1 VKNTYTLVHFEKI
14 TIFIYIFLLPFG
26 ALNFFDF
33 LTPYLLYKVS
43 FVLMI
48 FVNSRHLF
56 GLFSYSNCK
65 NVPIVLYY
73 IIYTFV
79 SLLNIKFANPEDL
92 QDISVYFGFFDLFLF
107 LNLISYLVIQQNIK
121 SNIYFPTLF
130 LKAFIYSGFLLSV
143 CFYVDIFVEMDRFGR
158 VTLFGDNSN
167 SIGTFLAVSFIISFH
182 YLVKNRLSF
191 FTFFL
196 LIAIFVIF
204 LGILKTGSRASLVSC
219 LVVVIYLINFKGGL
233 VRNLLRFFLLG
244 VLIGLFII
252 LISTQ
257 EIIGARMLDF
267 INNGDVSGRDVIF
280 LSVLPF
286 IIDHWFLGIGI
297 SGYYN
302 LTYQFFDGFFSPHN
316 SLLEAL
322 IYTGFF
328 GFIFFSKWILSV
340 FKRSFFLKSEFNF
353 NLFISLSVPVLIV
366 LINSQFFLSKP
377 IWVIIAII
385 LGVNQINDTSKKMNN
400 LNESH

>member
-1 VKNTYTLVHFEKI
+1 VKSTSALVYFEKI

-26 ALNFFDF
+26 ALQFFNFV
-33 LTPYLLYKVS
+33 TPYLLYKIS
-43 FVLMI
+43 FVVMI
-48 FVNSRHLF
+48 FVNLRHLF
-56 GLFSYSNCK
+56 GLFSYSNRK
-65 NVPIVLYY
+65 NKPIVLYF
-73 IIYTFV
+73 IIYTLV
-79 SLLNIKFANPEDL
+79 SLLNVKFTNPEDF
-92 QDISVYFGFFDLFLF
+92 QEISVYFGFFDLFLF

-121 SNIYFPTLF
+121 SNIYFPSLF
-130 LKAFIYSGFLLSV
+130 LKAFIYSGFLLSI
-143 CFYVDIFVEMDRFGR
+143 CFYVDLFVEMDRFGR
-158 VTLFGDNSN
+158 LTLFGDNSN

-182 YLVKNRLSF
+182 YLVKGRLSF

-204 LGILKTGSRASLVSC
+204 LGILKTGSRASLISS
-219 LVVVIYLINFKGGL
+219 LAVVIYFINFKGGFI
-233 VRNLLRFFLLG
+233 RSLLRFLLLS
-244 VLIGLFII
+244 VLIVLFII

-257 EIIGARMLDF
+257 EIIGARMLNF
-267 INNGDVSGRDVIF
+267 INDGDVSGRDVIF

-286 IIDHWFLGIGI
+286 IMEHWFLGIGI

-302 LTYQFFDGFFSPHN
+302 LTYQYFEGFFSPHN

-322 IYTGFF
+322 IYTGFL

-385 LGVNQINDTSKKMNN
+385 LGVNQINVTSKKCINF
-400 LNESH
+400 NESY

>member
-1 VKNTYTLVHFEKI
+1 
-14 TIFIYIFLLPFG
+14 
-26 ALNFFDF
+26 
-33 LTPYLLYKVS
+33 
-43 FVLMI
+43 
-48 FVNSRHLF
+48 
-56 GLFSYSNCK
+56 
-65 NVPIVLYY
+65 
-73 IIYTFV
+73 
-79 SLLNIKFANPEDL
+79 
-92 QDISVYFGFFDLFLF
+92 
-107 LNLISYLVIQQNIK
+107 
-121 SNIYFPTLF
+121 
-130 LKAFIYSGFLLSV
+130 
-143 CFYVDIFVEMDRFGR
+143 MDRFGR
-158 VTLFGDNSN
+158 LTLFGDNSN

-182 YLVKNRLSF
+182 YLVKGRLSF

-204 LGILKTGSRASLVSC
+204 LGILKTGSRASLISS
-219 LVVVIYLINFKGGL
+219 LAVVIYFINFKGGFI
-233 VRNLLRFFLLG
+233 RSLLRFLLLS
-244 VLIGLFII
+244 VLIVLFII

-257 EIIGARMLDF
+257 EIIGARMLNF
-267 INNGDVSGRDVIF
+267 INDGDVSGRDVIF

-286 IIDHWFLGIGI
+286 IMEHWFLGIGI

-302 LTYQFFDGFFSPHN
+302 LTYQYFEGFFSPHN

-322 IYTGFF
+322 IYTGFL

-385 LGVNQINDTSKKMNN
+385 LGVNQINVTSKKCINF
-400 LNESH
+400 NESY